1 MGINANKVFV
11 GLPEQSATTGAL
23 SYGAVISTSNLPTTF
38 DEAVTAIANFE
49 SSGYI
54 SEDGATLTYDR
65 STTDII
71 EWAKA
76 KVRRVLDSADATIE
90 TTLIQLDA
98 TGAKQA
104 FGEDN
109 VTVTAAT
116 TTHGEQLHIG
126 IGAHMDEPRAWALRV
141 KDGDM
146 RLIALVP
153 SGQVTSGVEIT
164 FAATDPISLPITI
177 SGNDDGNGD
186 YIHIFVDDGKKTA

>member
-11 GLPEQSATTGAL
+11 GLPEQSSTTGAL
-23 SYGAVISTSNLPTTF
+23 SYGPVITNIPETF
-38 DEAVTAIANFE
+38 DDAVTAISAFT

-98 TGAKQA
+98 NGAKQA
-104 FGEDN
+104 FGDDH
-109 VTVTAAT
+109 VDVTAAT
-116 TTHGEQLHIG
+116 TAHGEQLHIA
-126 IGAHMDEPRAWALRV
+126 IGAHVDEPRAWALRI

-164 FAATDPISLPITI
+164 FTATDPISLPITI

-186 YIHIFVDDGKKTA
+186 YIHIYVDDGQKAA

>member
-11 GLPEQSATTGAL
+11 GLPEQSTTTGAL
-23 SYGAVISTSNLPTTF
+23 SYGAVLTTIPKTF
-38 DEAVTAIANFE
+38 DEAVSAISGFQ

-98 TGAKQA
+98 IGAKQA
-104 FGEDN
+104 FGDDN
-109 VTVTAAT
+109 VTVTAANAQ
-116 TTHGEQLHIG
+116 HGEQMHIA
-126 IGAHMDEPRAWALRV
+126 IGAHVDEPRAWALRV

-186 YIHIFVDDGKKTA
+186 YIHIFVDDGVKAA

>member
-11 GLPEQSATTGAL
+11 GLPEQSSTTGAL
-23 SYGAVISTSNLPTTF
+23 SYGPVITNIPETF
-38 DEAVTAIANFE
+38 DDAVTAISAFT

-98 TGAKQA
+98 NGAKQA
-104 FGEDN
+104 FGDDH
-109 VTVTAAT
+109 VDVTAAT
-116 TTHGEQLHIG
+116 TTHGEQIHIA
-126 IGAHMDEPRAWALRV
+126 IGAHVDEPRTWALRI

-164 FAATDPISLPITI
+164 FTATDPISLPITI

-186 YIHIFVDDGKKTA
+186 YIHIYVDDGQKTA

>member
-11 GLPEQSATTGAL
+11 GLPEQTVTTGAL
-23 SYGAVISTSNLPTTF
+23 SYGPVIPTANIPTTF
-38 DEAVTAIANFE
+38 DAAVTAIANFT

-76 KVRRVLDSADATIE
+76 KVRRVLDSADATVAA
-90 TTLIQLDA
+90 TLIQLDA
-98 TGAKQA
+98 NGAKQA
-104 FGEDN
+104 FGDDH
-109 VTVTAAT
+109 VDVTAAT
-116 TTHGEQLHIG
+116 TSHGEQLHIA
-126 IGAHMDEPRAWALRV
+126 IGAHVDEPRAWALRV

-146 RLIALVP
+146 RLIVLVP

-186 YIHIFVDDGKKTA
+186 YMHIFVDDGQKSA

>member
-11 GLPEQSATTGAL
+11 GLPEQSTTTGAL
-23 SYGAVISTSNLPTTF
+23 SYGPVLTTIPTTF
-38 DEAVTAIANFE
+38 DAAETAIASFI

-54 SEDGATLTYDR
+54 SEDGAKLTYDR

-76 KVRRVLDSADATIE
+76 KVRRVLDDADATIE

-98 TGAKQA
+98 NGAKQA
-104 FGEDN
+104 FGDDN
-109 VTVTAAT
+109 VTVTAASA
-116 TTHGEQLHIG
+116 THGEQMHIE
-126 IGAHMDEPRAWALRV
+126 IGAHLDEPRAWALRI

-146 RLIALVP
+146 RLIVLVP
-153 SGQVTSGVEIT
+153 TGQVTSGVEIT
-164 FAATDPISLPITI
+164 FAATEAISLPITI
-177 SGNDDGNGD
+177 SGNDDGTGN

>member
-11 GLPEQSATTGAL
+11 GLPEQTVTTGAL
-23 SYGAVISTSNLPTTF
+23 SYGPVIPTDDIPSTF
-38 DEAVTAIANFE
+38 DEAVTAIANFI

-76 KVRRVLDSADATIE
+76 KVRRVLDSADATVAA
-90 TTLIQLDA
+90 TLIQLDA
-98 TGAKQA
+98 NGAKQA
-104 FGEDN
+104 FGDDHVD
-109 VTVTAAT
+109 VTPAT
-116 TTHGEQLHIG
+116 TTHGEQLHIS
-126 IGAHMDEPRAWALRV
+126 IGAHVDEPRAWALRV

-146 RLIALVP
+146 RLIVLVP

-186 YIHIFVDDGKKTA
+186 YMHIFVDDGQKTA

>member
-11 GLPEQSATTGAL
+11 GLPEQSTTTGAL
-23 SYGAVISTSNLPTTF
+23 SYGPVLTTIPTTF
-38 DEAVTAIANFE
+38 DAAETAIASFQ

-76 KVRRVLDSADATIE
+76 KVRRVLDSADASIA

-98 TGAKQA
+98 NGAKQA
-104 FGEDN
+104 FGDDN
-109 VTVTAAT
+109 VTVTAASA
-116 TTHGEQLHIG
+116 THGEQMHIG
-126 IGAHMDEPRAWALRV
+126 IGAHLDEPRAWALRI

-153 SGQVTSGVEIT
+153 TGQVTSGVEIT
-164 FAATDPISLPITI
+164 FTATEAISLPITI

-186 YIHIFVDDGKKTA
+186 YIHIFVDDGQKTA

>member
-11 GLPEQSATTGAL
+11 GLPEQTVTTGAL
-23 SYGAVISTSNLPTTF
+23 SYGPVIPTENIPTTF
-38 DEAVTAIANFE
+38 DEALTAITGFT

-65 STTDII
+65 STTNII
-71 EWAKA
+71 EWAKV
-76 KVRRVLDSADATIE
+76 KVRRVLDSADATVAA
-90 TTLIQLDA
+90 TLIQLDA
-98 TGAKQA
+98 NGAKQA
-104 FGEDN
+104 FGDDH
-109 VTVTAAT
+109 VDVVAAT
-116 TTHGEQLHIG
+116 TTHGEQLHIS
-126 IGAHMDEPRAWALRV
+126 IGAHVDEPRAWALRV

-146 RLIALVP
+146 RLIVLVP

-186 YIHIFVDDGKKTA
+186 YMHIFVDDGQKTA

>member
-11 GLPEQSATTGAL
+11 GLPEQSSTTGAL
-23 SYGAVISTSNLPTTF
+23 SYGPVITNIPETF
-38 DEAVTAIANFE
+38 DDAVTAISAFT

-98 TGAKQA
+98 AGAKQA
-104 FGEDN
+104 FGDDH
-109 VTVTAAT
+109 VDVTAAT
-116 TTHGEQLHIG
+116 TAHSEQLHIA
-126 IGAHMDEPRAWALRV
+126 IGAHVDEPRAWALRI

-164 FAATDPISLPITI
+164 FTATDPISLPITI

-186 YIHIFVDDGKKTA
+186 YIHIYVDDGQKTA

>member
-11 GLPEQSATTGAL
+11 GLPEQTVTTGAL
-23 SYGAVISTSNLPTTF
+23 SYGPVIPTENIPTTF
-38 DEAVTAIANFE
+38 DEALTAITGFT

-71 EWAKA
+71 EWAKV
-76 KVRRVLDSADATIE
+76 KVRRVLDSADATVAA
-90 TTLIQLDA
+90 TLIQLDA
-98 TGAKQA
+98 NGAKQA
-104 FGEDN
+104 FGDDH
-109 VTVTAAT
+109 VDVVAAT
-116 TTHGEQLHIG
+116 TTHGEQLHIS
-126 IGAHMDEPRAWALRV
+126 IGAHVDEPRAWALRV

-146 RLIALVP
+146 RLIVLVP

-186 YIHIFVDDGKKTA
+186 YMHIFVDDGQKTA

>member
-23 SYGAVISTSNLPTTF
+23 SYGAVISTANLPTTF
-38 DEAVTAIANFE
+38 DEAVTAIANFA

-116 TTHGEQLHIG
+116 SAHGEQLHIG

-186 YIHIFVDDGKKTA
+186 YIHIFVDDGQKSA

>member
-11 GLPEQSATTGAL
+11 GLPEQSTTTGAL
-23 SYGAVISTSNLPTTF
+23 SYGPVLTDIPTTF
-38 DEAVTAIANFE
+38 DEALAAIANFT

-76 KVRRVLDSADATIE
+76 KVRRVLDDADATIE

-98 TGAKQA
+98 NGAKQA

-109 VTVTAAT
+109 VSVVAANAQ
-116 TTHGEQLHIG
+116 HGEQMHIA
-126 IGAHMDEPRAWALRV
+126 IGAHVDEPRAWALRV

-146 RLIALVP
+146 RLIALMP

-164 FAATDPISLPITI
+164 FTATDPISLPITI
-177 SGNDDGNGD
+177 SGNDDGEGN
-186 YIHIFVDDGKKTA
+186 YIHLFVDDGQKAA

>member
-1 MGINANKVFV
+1 MGINANKVYI
-11 GLPEQSATTGAL
+11 GLPEQSATVGAL
-23 SYGAVISTSNLPTTF
+23 SYGSVIPTGSLPTTF
-38 DEAVTAIANFE
+38 EEAQTAIANFT

-76 KVRRVLDSADATIE
+76 KVRRVLDSADASIAA
-90 TTLIQLDA
+90 TLIQLDA
-98 TGAKQA
+98 NGAKQT
-104 FGEDN
+104 FGDDN

-116 TTHGEQLHIG
+116 SAHGEQMHIE
-126 IGAHMDEPRAWALRV
+126 IGAHLDEPRAWALRI

-153 SGQVTSGVEIT
+153 TGQVTSGVEIT
-164 FAATDPISLPITI
+164 FSATDPISLPITI
-177 SGNDDGNGD
+177 SGNDDGEGN
-186 YIHIFVDDGKKTA
+186 YIHIFVDDGQKTA